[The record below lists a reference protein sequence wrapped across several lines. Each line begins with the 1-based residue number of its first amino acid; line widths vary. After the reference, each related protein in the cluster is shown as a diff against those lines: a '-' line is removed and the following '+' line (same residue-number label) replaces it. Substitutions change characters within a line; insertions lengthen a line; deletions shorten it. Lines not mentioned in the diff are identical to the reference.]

1 MSLRFDYINQGRAA
15 SNISTKRRPISLT
28 SRPPIMKACAAPALL
43 ALLLAVTA
51 SANVVRIPVAR
62 NSPGTTVS
70 MRHHPRLTPRASF
83 TESLVNNITGG
94 GYYASVSVG
103 TPGQDIDMILDTGS
117 SDAFIV
123 AAGADLCERPS
134 LQLIYQT
141 ECGQTFDPSRSS
153 TFDVVV
159 PDGFQIQYL
168 DGSTASGDYI
178 TDHFEIG
185 DTVIESLQMGLAS
198 QTASGTGVLG
208 IGYTANEA
216 ADTLYPN
223 LVDQMVAQNF
233 IPTKAYSLYLNDYQ
247 SSTGSILFGGVD
259 TDKFIGRLTVVPVL
273 PDAQT
278 QNFTSFTVGLTA
290 LSYAFPNGTA
300 GDASLQGG
308 SLDAILD
315 SGTTLSYLPDSVATP
330 LFEALGAYT
339 YSSLGSVGLTM
350 VECGLATSGLELTF
364 RFSDSVSI
372 VVPADEVV
380 IDAFGAVQGN
390 FPPEIPLE
398 QPCLFGIQNSGD
410 SLPSEGARQIDFALL
425 GDTFLR
431 SAYVVYDLDNNEI
444 ALAQANL
451 NSTDTNVQELNE
463 SSDLSSFEGVEQQQ
477 ESAGTSGGGGS
488 GTDSSSSG
496 GSSASSAANVG
507 LLVATSGYG
516 AFYKAGLAALFA
528 IFGSTLVC
536 L

>member
-1 MSLRFDYINQGRAA
+1 MRSYPAH
-15 SNISTKRRPISLT
+15 
-28 SRPPIMKACAAPALL
+28 ALL
-43 ALLLAVTA
+43 ALLLAATA
-51 SANVVRIPVAR
+51 AANVLRIPVAR
-62 NSPGTTVS
+62 NSPGTVT
-70 MRHHPRLTPRASF
+70 RRHPRLSRRATF

-123 AAGADLCERPS
+123 AAGADLCESPR

-141 ECGQTFDPSRSS
+141 SCGQTFDSSQSS
-153 TFDVVV
+153 TFEVVV

-168 DGSTASGDYI
+168 DGSTASGDYV

-185 DTVIESLQMGLAS
+185 DTVIESLQMGLAN

-208 IGYTANEA
+208 IGFTANEA
-216 ADTLYPN
+216 AETQYPN
-223 LVDQMVAQNF
+223 IVDQMVQQDF

-259 TDKFIGRLTVVPVL
+259 TEKFIGGLTVVPIL

-278 QNFTSFTVGLTA
+278 QNFTSFTVGMTA
-290 LSYAFPNGTA
+290 VSFAFPNGTTHN
-300 GDASLQGG
+300 ASLQGG
-308 SLDAILD
+308 SLDAVLD
-315 SGTTLSYLPDSVATP
+315 SGTTLSYFPDDIATP
-330 LFEALGAYT
+330 LFDALGAFT

-350 VECGLATSGLELTF
+350 VECSLANSGLEVNF
-364 RFSDSVSI
+364 RFNDSVSI
-372 VVPADEVV
+372 VVPADEIV
-380 IDAFGAVQGN
+380 IDAFGSVSGMI
-390 FPPEIPLE
+390 PPEIPLDN
-398 QPCLFGIQNSGD
+398 PCLFGIQNSGD

-451 NSTDTNVQELNE
+451 NSTDTNVQELTG
-463 SSDLSSFEGVEQQQ
+463 SSDLTTFEGVAAQQD
-477 ESAGTSGGGGS
+477 STGTSGGGSSGTGS
-488 GTDSSSSG
+488 GSSG
-496 GSSASSAANVG
+496 SSTASSSASAGLLGADSGHGALYTVG
-507 LLVATSGYG
+507 LAV
-516 AFYKAGLAALFA
+516 LFA
-528 IFGSTLVC
+528 MSGSTLFWM
-536 L
+536 

>member
-1 MSLRFDYINQGRAA
+1 M
-15 SNISTKRRPISLT
+15 
-28 SRPPIMKACAAPALL
+28 
-43 ALLLAVTA
+43 
-51 SANVVRIPVAR
+51 
-62 NSPGTTVS
+62 
-70 MRHHPRLTPRASF
+70 
-83 TESLVNNITGG
+83 
-94 GYYASVSVG
+94 
-103 TPGQDIDMILDTGS
+103 
-117 SDAFIV
+117 
-123 AAGADLCERPS
+123 
-134 LQLIYQT
+134 
-141 ECGQTFDPSRSS
+141 
-153 TFDVVV
+153 

-185 DTVIESLQMGLAS
+185 DTVIESLQMGLAN

-216 ADTLYPN
+216 AQTLYPN
-223 LVDQMVAQNF
+223 LVDQMVAQDF

-259 TDKFIGRLTVVPVL
+259 TEKFIGGLTVIPVL

-278 QNFTSFTVGLTA
+278 QDFTSFTVGMTA
-290 LSYAFPNGTA
+290 VSYAFPNGTT

-315 SGTTLSYLPDSVATP
+315 SGTTLSYFPDSVATP
-330 LFEALGAYT
+330 LFEALGAFT

-350 VECGLATSGLELTF
+350 VECSLATSGLELTF
-364 RFSDSVSI
+364 RFNDSVSI

-380 IDAFGAVQGN
+380 IDAFGPVEGTL
-390 FPPEIPLE
+390 PPEIPLE

-444 ALAQANL
+444 AMAQANL
-451 NSTDTNVQELNE
+451 NSTDTNVQELTE

-477 ESAGTSGGGGS
+477 ESSGTSGGG
-488 GTDSSSSG
+488 SSG
-496 GSSASSAANVG
+496 GSSGTLSVSGVTSSTAISSASATSVGSTTWGNTSSGSSAGTVSAGGVMTATVSSTTATFCSTEGSAPSSHPSPLASVNKTVLRSSSGVQPVSATLTNGVIASSAANAG
-507 LLVATSGYG
+507 LLVATSGHG
-516 AFYKAGLAALFA
+516 ALYAAGLAALFA
-528 IFGSTLVC
+528 VSGSTLVY